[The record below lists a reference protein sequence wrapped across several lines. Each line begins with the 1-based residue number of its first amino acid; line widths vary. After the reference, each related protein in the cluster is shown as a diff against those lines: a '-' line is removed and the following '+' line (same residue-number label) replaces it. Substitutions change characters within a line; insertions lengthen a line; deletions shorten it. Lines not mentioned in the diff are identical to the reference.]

1 MPTQATINEQTVVG
15 IDIINEVPTLDA
27 GIPLT
32 DETKMYIDIE
42 RTFRQIPL
50 SRLFD
55 WLKGNVTKLVYPVGS
70 IYMTLS
76 ADDPATI
83 FGGTWEKIEGKF
95 LLGSSEN
102 FATGTTGGE
111 ESHIL
116 TNAELP
122 SHTHTGLADRAGTH
136 SHTGTAASNGNHSH
150 TVASSG
156 AHSHSGNTGSAGG
169 HTHSTSNGQYFTTN
183 KNIAGTDTDVE
194 RRHIQVGSGPVYT
207 LTSQNLASIYQA
219 ASTSSNGSHTHSV
232 SVSGG
237 AHTHDTNEAGAHTHN
252 ITATSNGEHTHNVTV
267 AATGS
272 GEAHNNMPPYQSV
285 NIWKRV
291 S

>member
-1 MPTQATINEQTVVG
+1 MPTQATINGQTVTG
-15 IDIINEVPTLDA
+15 IDIINEVATLDA

-32 DETKMYIDIE
+32 DDTKMYIDIE
-42 RTFRQIPL
+42 KSFRQIPL

-55 WLKGNVTKLVYPVGS
+55 WLKGKITKLVYPVGS

-76 ADDPATI
+76 TDDPATI
-83 FGGTWEKIEGKF
+83 FGGAWEKIEGKF

-111 ESHIL
+111 QSHVL
-116 TNAELP
+116 TTAELP
-122 SHTHTGLADRAGTH
+122 SHTHTG
-136 SHTGTAASNGNHSH
+136 TAASSGSHNH

-169 HTHSTSNGQYFTTN
+169 HSHTPANAPHLFTTN

-194 RRHIQVGSGPVYT
+194 RRHVEVGSGPVRT
-207 LTSQNLASIYQA
+207 LTSQKLESIYQSA
-219 ASTSSNGSHTHSV
+219 RTSTDGSHTHSIN
-232 SVSGG
+232 VSGG
-237 AHTHDTNEAGAHTHN
+237 SHTHTTNSAG
-252 ITATSNGEHTHNVTV
+252 SHTHNVTIN
-267 AATGS
+267 ATGS
-272 GEAHNNMPPYQSV
+272 GKAHNNMPPYQAV